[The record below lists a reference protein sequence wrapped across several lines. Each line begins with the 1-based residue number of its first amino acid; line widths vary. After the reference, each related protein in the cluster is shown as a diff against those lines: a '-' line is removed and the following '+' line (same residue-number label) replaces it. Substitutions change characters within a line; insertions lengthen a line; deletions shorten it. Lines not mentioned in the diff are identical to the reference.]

1 MPKAR
6 KVALIIATAL
16 VIVGTVIALESYAAA
31 GFNPVNLSTVNDWE
45 QTTNTL
51 TPESQAPHTSLVVDI
66 GGGGYGVRIEP
77 SENDSFEV
85 VSWLNSAQG
94 VEVSDKGG
102 MLTVKGYYKQVIQLM
117 KIDLDFQD
125 RSTVVK
131 VPASY
136 TGSITVESGSGSV
149 DVSRLEGLSS
159 LSVNMSSGHTTV
171 TRVAAAEMS
180 LCATSGKMDVSDIQA
195 NNVKMFA
202 SSGGIN
208 LATAAATQ
216 SIKLETGSGNHQV
229 STLSAPRVAMRATS
243 GSIDAISV
251 DATDVRFDVTSGKV
265 NASLAG
271 SATDYTIESSITSG
285 HLSAPQGSANGSRHL
300 SIRIISG
307 YANIMFN
314 DSPGAPNMSTP
325 GSPETPAAPSAPA
338 APAPPPT
345 AAAQS

>member
-31 GFNPVNLSTVNDWE
+31 GFNPANLSTVNDWE

-85 VSWLNSAQG
+85 VSWLNSDQG

-102 MLTVKGYYKQVIQLM
+102 MLTVKGYYIPFM
-117 KIDLDFQD
+117 KIDLNFQD

-180 LCATSGKMDVSDIQA
+180 LCATSGKMDISDIQA

-216 SIKLETGSGNHQV
+216 SIKLETGSGNLQV

-314 DSPGAPNMSTP
+314 DSLGAPNMSAP